1 MKYVVTAQEMKAA
14 DRYTMEH
21 FGMPSAV
28 LMERAAMKLAGQV
41 MEYAQHK
48 GNVLIVCGSGNNG
61 GDGFAAARLLLLQ
74 GMHADVWFVGN
85 ADHMT
90 AECRR
95 QHDIFLAYR
104 GKIYDRKPEAEYSI
118 IVDAIFGVGL
128 SRNVEGRCADVIDTV
143 NRMKGCKIAADI
155 PSGISA
161 DDGKVLGTAFQA
173 DVTVTFGFLKRGLL
187 LYPGRTCAGKVILDD
202 VGITEHSLE
211 NGGTMLL
218 EKEDIRHL
226 LPVRKSSGHKGT
238 YGKVLVAAGSEA
250 MCGAAYFAAK
260 AAYIAGA
267 GLVKVYTHAANRS
280 VLAGLLP
287 EALISCYETY
297 EPEQLQKELKWADAV
312 IIGPGLSKCEISVNL
327 VKDTLYH
334 CTKLC
339 IIDADALNI
348 LAEHPEFVSAGGCQ
362 KIVTPHMMEMAR
374 LTGRTAAEVSEFRI
388 KSMEMVLHRFADVC
402 ILKDAVT
409 MICDR
414 SGRQYINTSGNSAM
428 SKGGSGDVL
437 TGIIAGL
444 CVQGMAP
451 GIAAALGVYLHGLA
465 GELMSSRKGYYSV
478 LASDLFAGLTE
489 LFNEYGDER

>member
-21 FGMPSAV
+21 FGMLSAV
-28 LMERAAMKLAGQV
+28 LMERAALKLAELV
-41 MEYAQHK
+41 MEHAQSMDRI
-48 GNVLIVCGSGNNG
+48 LIVCGSGNNG
-61 GDGFAAARLLLLQ
+61 GDGFAAARLLLLR
-74 GMHADVWFVGN
+74 GMKADVWFVGN

-95 QHDIFLAYR
+95 QHDIFLAYC

-128 SRNVEGRCADVIDTV
+128 SRNVEGRYADVIDDM
-143 NRMKGCKIAADI
+143 NRMKGRKLAADI

-173 DVTVTFGFLKRGLL
+173 DATVTFGFLKKGLL
-187 LYPGRTCAGKVILDD
+187 LYPGRAYAGKVILDD

-211 NGGTMLL
+211 NGSTMML
-218 EKEDIRHL
+218 EREDIRSL
-226 LPVRKSSGHKGT
+226 LPVRKSFSHKGT
-238 YGKVLVAAGSEA
+238 YGKVLVVAGSET

-260 AAYIAGA
+260 AAYVAGA
-267 GLVKVYTHAANRS
+267 GLVKVYTHAANRG
-280 VLAGLLP
+280 VLAELLP

-297 EPEQLQKELKWADAV
+297 EPEQLQKELEWPDAV
-312 IIGPGLSKCEISVNL
+312 IIGPGLSKCKISVNL

-348 LAEHPEFVSAGGCQ
+348 LAEHPEFASAGGCQ

-374 LTGRTAAEVSEFRI
+374 LTGRTVAEVSELRTE
-388 KSMEMVLHRFADVC
+388 SMEMVLHKFADVC

-409 MICDR
+409 LTGDR
-414 SGRQYINTSGNSAM
+414 GGRQYINTSGNSAM

-444 CVQGMAP
+444 CVQGMVP
-451 GIAAALGVYLHGLA
+451 GMAAALGVYLHGLA
-465 GELMSSRKGYYSV
+465 GEVMSSRKGYYSV

-489 LFNEYGDER
+489 LLNEYGDER